1 MKKLFTITGLMLLT
15 FFANAQ
21 SDYLISVSET
31 KSFSEKITKLFFEQK
46 ISEATNELKKF
57 WPIPENEV
65 SSFEEKTIKYLN
77 LISDR
82 FGNPINYVKIKNEV
96 ILDFAIRETFLIRY
110 DNTAIRVLFTYYKN
124 KNGWIVNAFKWDD
137 TFTEEFK

>member
-1 MKKLFTITGLMLLT
+1 MKKLFTIAGLMLLT
-15 FFANAQ
+15 FYANAQ
-21 SDYLISVSET
+21 SDYLIGVSET

-46 ISEATNELKKF
+46 ISEATKELKKF
-57 WPIPENEV
+57 WPISENEV
-65 SSFEEKTIKYLN
+65 ASFEEKTIKYLN

-82 FGNPINYVKIKNEV
+82 FGNPIDFVKIKNEV

-124 KNGWIVNAFKWDD
+124 KKGWIVNAFKWDD
-137 TFTEEFK
+137 SFTEEFK

>member
-1 MKKLFTITGLMLLT
+1 MKKLFTLIGLTLLT
-15 FFANAQ
+15 FYANAQ

-46 ISEATNELKKF
+46 ISEATKELKKF

-65 SSFEEKTIKYLN
+65 VSFEEKTIKYLN

-96 ILDFAIRETFLIRY
+96 ILDFATRETFLIRY
-110 DNTAIRVLFTYYKN
+110 DNTAIRVIFTYYKN

-137 TFTEEFK
+137 SFTEEFK

>member
-1 MKKLFTITGLMLLT
+1 MKKLLTLIGFLL
-15 FFANAQ
+15 FIFYANAQ
-21 SDYLISVSET
+21 SDYLISISET

-46 ISEATNELKKF
+46 ISEATKELRKF

-82 FGNPINYVKIKNEV
+82 FGNPINYVKVKNEL
-96 ILDFAIRETFLIRY
+96 ILDFAIRETYLIRY
-110 DNTAIRVLFTYYKN
+110 DNTAIRVIFTYYKT

-137 TFTEEFK
+137 SFTEEFK